1 LGEKGAFVNP
11 NQKEH
16 IELAIWKEIAS
27 ENLSV
32 SHDHWHIDRVLSF
45 AYQLHS
51 IYGGDLE
58 VITAA
63 VILHDLGRSDPD
75 LHGQDSIEESIAR
88 ARKILE
94 RANFPPDKLEQV
106 ITAVDEHDKPEV
118 RPSTIEGRIL
128 KDADFL
134 GGFGAWGILR
144 IGMWAGETGGGVSQI
159 LDRLEHRMPGR
170 LANLE
175 FAESERLAR
184 EEMMFANLFL
194 SLLKQPPRLPTR
206 PWKGKYVVLEGI
218 SGSGKDCQ
226 ADLLQERLETR
237 AHTVVRVNEPA
248 DLYRKLRDGWE
259 RKHKRQLD
267 DSMIMQLF
275 LMADRYEL
283 THMEVW
289 PALEKGHTVIS
300 VRSFVSTLV
309 YQCNGACDVAATAFA
324 HRFVPLPDLVLLFDV
339 DADVAWTRIK
349 DRKDKGI
356 HETRELL
363 EKHRVLYRDICST
376 LFESQLK
383 IIDASKSIGEV
394 AEQTWKAVR
403 SVL

>member
-1 LGEKGAFVNP
+1 MDSNR
-11 NQKEH
+11 KEQ
-16 IELAIWKEIAS
+16 IELAIWKEIAG
-27 ENLSV
+27 EDLSV
-32 SHDHWHIDRVLSF
+32 SHDRWHIDRVLSF
-45 AYQLHS
+45 AYQLQS

-94 RANFPPDKLEQV
+94 RANLPSDKVEQV
-106 ITAVDEHDKPEV
+106 ITAIDEHDKPEV

-144 IGMWAGETGGGVSQI
+144 IGMWAGETGDGVVQVR
-159 LDRLEHRMPGR
+159 DRLENRMPRR

-175 FAESERLAR
+175 FAESRRLAR
-184 EEMMFANLFL
+184 EDMMFANLFT
-194 SLLKQPPRLPTR
+194 SLLRQAPKLPVR
-206 PWKGKYVVLEGI
+206 PWRGKYIVLEGI
-218 SGSGKDCQ
+218 GGSGKDSQ
-226 ADLLQERLETR
+226 ADRLQERLKVYG
-237 AHTVVRVNEPA
+237 HTVLRVNEPA
-248 DLYRKLRDGWE
+248 DLHRMLRDGWE

-267 DSMIMQLF
+267 DSMIMQFF

-283 THMEVW
+283 TQMEVW

-324 HRFVPLPDLVLLFDV
+324 HRFVPLPDLILLFDV
-339 DADVAWTRIK
+339 DANVAWTRIK

-356 HETRELL
+356 FETRELL
-363 EKHRVLYRDICST
+363 KKHRVLYRDICST
-376 LFESQLK
+376 LFEPQLK

-394 AEQTWKAVR
+394 AEQTWKAME